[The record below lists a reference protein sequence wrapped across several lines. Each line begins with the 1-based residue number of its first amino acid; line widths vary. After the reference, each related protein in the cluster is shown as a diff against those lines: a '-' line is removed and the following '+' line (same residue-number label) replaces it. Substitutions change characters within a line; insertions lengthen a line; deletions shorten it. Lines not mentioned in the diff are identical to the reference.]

1 MTERTFGLFLSVRIA
16 FIFESTEQSVRM
28 TTFDEPFAEPEAST
42 DEIFR
47 ATYLVLRDHGY
58 VGVSI
63 QRIADRTSLS
73 KSTIYYHFDDKYDL
87 LMQFSEEL
95 LTWYIDRLLLEREG
109 NARRVSIDCSISSF
123 WARPTTASPSRRCSR
138 QGTSRRSWRC
148 APRRSG
154 NPEMREYV
162 SRTDEVIRERIATL
176 LEAGI
181 EDGSVRETETEA
193 TAAFLFLL
201 RGALI
206 LRLCEDDADWLED
219 ARAAMDPYLAGLAPD
234 R

>member
-1 MTERTFGLFLSVRIA
+1 
-16 FIFESTEQSVRM
+16 M

-109 NARRVSIDCSISSF
+109 NARESLDRLLDLVFLGETDDGVTF
-123 WARPTTASPSRRCSR
+123 EEVF
-138 QGTSRRSWRC
+138 
-148 APRRSG
+148 APGYVATIMEMRAQAIR

-201 RGALI
+201 LEGALI